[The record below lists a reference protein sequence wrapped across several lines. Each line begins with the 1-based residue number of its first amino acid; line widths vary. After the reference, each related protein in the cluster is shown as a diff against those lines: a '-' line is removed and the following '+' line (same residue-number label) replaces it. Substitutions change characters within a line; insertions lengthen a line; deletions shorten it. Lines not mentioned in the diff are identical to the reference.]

1 MGFALQLSLGLFCS
15 EICHFQFR
23 LHFQDHFV
31 VNYRKV
37 SIRQQ
42 GKILDQ
48 EKRQKKNAMK
58 EEREH
63 IETKKD
69 SIVFRQAFVGGMK
82 EEGDMSYIKGY
93 KEEDEERK
101 EKEGIKE
108 EKYTETVA
116 EMTQT
121 RGRLNE

>member
-1 MGFALQLSLGLFCS
+1 MAKKSSL
-15 EICHFQFR
+15 
-23 LHFQDHFV
+23 
-31 VNYRKV
+31 
-37 SIRQQ
+37 
-42 GKILDQ
+42 
-48 EKRQKKNAMK
+48 K

-69 SIVFRQAFVGGMK
+69 SIVFRRAFIGGMN

-101 EKEGIKE
+101 EKDGIKE

>member
-69 SIVFRQAFVGGMK
+69 CIVFRRAFI
-82 EEGDMSYIKGY
+82 EGDMSYIKGY